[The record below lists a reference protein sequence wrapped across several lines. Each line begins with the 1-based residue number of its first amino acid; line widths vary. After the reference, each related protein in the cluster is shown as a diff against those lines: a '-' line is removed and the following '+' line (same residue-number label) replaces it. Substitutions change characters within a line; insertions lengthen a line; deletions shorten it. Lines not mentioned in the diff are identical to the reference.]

1 MDSTGSGVSVSLI
14 YVRMVSG
21 CPHFFRLKFVGLE
34 IIVYLC
40 PRIINCTE
48 DVYNNI
54 IV

>member
-1 MDSTGSGVSVSLI
+1 MCGWLVA
-14 YVRMVSG
+14 VRT
-21 CPHFFRLKFVGLE
+21 FFGKKLVGLE